1 MFVTD
6 RFVPESYDGFVVG
19 SGPAGVSLSL
29 ALAAAGRR
37 VLIFESGDADS
48 TRSELS
54 NSVGYGH
61 YSGEYWNQ
69 HWFRALGGTSNVW
82 SGWCAT
88 LRELDLD
95 NPVVGA
101 RWPIPRSELLPY
113 WRKAA
118 PILDHDPA
126 FVDVETPLIPG
137 FNYRPVP
144 TENPTRIGRK
154 YLATL
159 KTSPRVDVALG
170 RTLVGID
177 ANASRTAVI
186 ALDYVDHLLEFKRR
200 MAVAP
205 AQFVVVAAGA
215 MGNAQLLL
223 QPRGD
228 GAVSV
233 GNESGQVGKFLM
245 EHPQFTDAGECVL
258 DEELDRY
265 WPKANKGAGMHA
277 VAPDKAYSVE
287 HGLYGC
293 GLQCFRKTA
302 DHPMARYLSSEL
314 GKPMYHYDMTARSEM
329 LPVERNRVVLT
340 AERDRWG
347 LCRPAAR
354 CVLDARDFYNVEH
367 TMRLFGETLMRLGK
381 GRVRVNNDRI
391 YKGVEGEGHT
401 LGTTRMGND
410 PTTSVV
416 DANCRA
422 HGYANLFVAG
432 SSVFP
437 SGGYSNPTLTIVAL
451 ALRLADRIAGTR

>member
-159 KTSPRVDVALG
+159 QTSPRVDVALG

-200 MAVAP
+200 MTVAP

-245 EHPQFTDAGECVL
+245 EHPQFTDAGRVRARRGTGPLLAEGEQRRRHARGRARQGVL
-258 DEELDRY
+258 CGARTVRMRSAMLPEDRG
-265 WPKANKGAGMHA
+265 PPDGPVSLVGAGQADVPLRHDRPIGDA
-277 VAPDKAYSVE
+277 ARRAQPRRPD
-287 HGLYGC
+287 
-293 GLQCFRKTA
+293 R
-302 DHPMARYLSSEL
+302 R
-314 GKPMYHYDMTARSEM
+314 ARS
-329 LPVERNRVVLT
+329 
-340 AERDRWG
+340 
-347 LCRPAAR
+347 
-354 CVLDARDFYNVEH
+354 
-367 TMRLFGETLMRLGK
+367 
-381 GRVRVNNDRI
+381 
-391 YKGVEGEGHT
+391 
-401 LGTTRMGND
+401 LGTVQAGGRGACSTPGIS
-410 PTTSVV
+410 TTSNIRCGCS
-416 DANCRA
+416 AR
-422 HGYANLFVAG
+422 
-432 SSVFP
+432 
-437 SGGYSNPTLTIVAL
+437 
-451 ALRLADRIAGTR
+451 R